1 MPYSIIAPG
10 AVPLVS
16 KVDGVDSARGK
27 DDRSGGLRQ
36 IALAGPRAGG
46 LVVKGPQGS
55 RNLVVSGNV
64 CGAVFRGRDCQV

>member
-1 MPYSIIAPG
+1 MHYSMIAPG

-36 IALAGPRAGG
+36 IALAGPPWGACSEGTKKEQESCG
-46 LVVKGPQGS
+46 LRERLWCSVQRS
-55 RNLVVSGNV
+55 
-64 CGAVFRGRDCQV
+64 